1 MKNNLFHKIFTI
13 IFFLFWFGF
22 LIFAAY
28 ICLRD
33 ENYGMLLYSGLF
45 LIAGIVFAKK
55 KLFNTNKKKNKI
67 GIPPFGMVLL
77 VISWITL
84 LVSGVGLLIQGFL
97 QKEFGLLFMGF
108 FFFFGA
114 IAFLLG
120 ILTFKGFF
128 DNCKIDILGLYV
140 GVFFVLCG
148 GGFGAMIIQQGFNP
162 LVIIPGIMVLAG
174 VVQIVKCFK
183 NKREK

>member
-45 LIAGIVFAKK
+45 WIVGIIFARK
-55 KLFNTNKKKNKI
+55 KLFNNKPKRAKT
-67 GIPPFGMVLL
+67 GIPLFGIIVSILL
-77 VISWITL
+77 VIVVIL
-84 LVSGVGLLIQGFL
+84 AGIGLLIQGIL
-97 QKEFGLLFMGF
+97 EKELGLIFMGSF
-108 FFFFGA
+108 
-114 IAFLLG
+114 FLLG
-120 ILTFKGFF
+120 GLAFVLGALTIKGCF
-128 DNCKIDILGLYV
+128 DKCKIDILGLYA
-140 GVFFVLCG
+140 GVFFVIFG
-148 GGFGAMIIQQGFNP
+148 GGFVAMSIQQKIGIWT
-162 LVIIPGIMVLAG
+162 IIPVLMTLAG

-183 NKREK
+183 K

>member
-13 IFFLFWFGF
+13 IFFVFWFGF

-45 LIAGIVFAKK
+45 WIVGIIFAKK
-55 KLFNTNKKKNKI
+55 KLFDKKTKKTSRDIPPI
-67 GIPPFGMVLL
+67 GIVLL

-84 LVSGVGLLIQGFL
+84 LVSGVGLSIQGFL
-97 QKEFGLLFMGF
+97 QKELGLLFMGC

-114 IAFLLG
+114 ITFLLG
-120 ILTFKGFF
+120 VLTLKGCF
-128 DNCKIDILGLYV
+128 DNCKIDILGLYA
-140 GVFFVLCG
+140 GIFFVLCG

-183 NKREK
+183 K

>member
-1 MKNNLFHKIFTI
+1 MKNNLFHKIFII

-45 LIAGIVFAKK
+45 WIVGIIFAKK
-55 KLFNTNKKKNKI
+55 KLFDKKTKKTSR

-84 LVSGVGLLIQGFL
+84 VVAGVGLSIQGF
-97 QKEFGLLFMGF
+97 
-108 FFFFGA
+108 
-114 IAFLLG
+114 
-120 ILTFKGFF
+120 
-128 DNCKIDILGLYV
+128 D
-140 GVFFVLCG
+140 
-148 GGFGAMIIQQGFNP
+148 
-162 LVIIPGIMVLAG
+162 
-174 VVQIVKCFK
+174 
-183 NKREK
+183 